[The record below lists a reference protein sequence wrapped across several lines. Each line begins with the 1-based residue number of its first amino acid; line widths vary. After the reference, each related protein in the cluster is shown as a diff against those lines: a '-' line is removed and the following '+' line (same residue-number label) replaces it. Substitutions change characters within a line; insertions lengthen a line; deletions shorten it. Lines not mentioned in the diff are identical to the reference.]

1 MRAVTARLI
10 AGTVAGNVTQP
21 IASLS
26 HENAMNVRRILLA
39 LAVPFGPLAAQT
51 PGKWPP
57 DSLVNVRFFAKNA
70 PVTQVWAAMRNISAA
85 LGVECT
91 FCHVGQAGAELR
103 QIDFP
108 SDQKRNK
115 LVAREMLRMVQE
127 VNRRIDSIPERPT
140 PPAAVSCITCHR
152 GVSRPVPLANIVA
165 EVATASGADSALRAY
180 RALRQRYY
188 GSDAYDFGEF
198 SLNAAAFRTAR
209 AGKTDDALA
218 LLRQNEQL
226 FPNSAALSIF
236 RGNVYLMRADTNAA
250 EAAFREAIR
259 RDPKNDEAPGRLR
272 DIRRQ

>member
-1 MRAVTARLI
+1 MNAR
-10 AGTVAGNVTQP
+10 
-21 IASLS
+21 
-26 HENAMNVRRILLA
+26 RRILLA
-39 LAVPFGPLAAQT
+39 LALPLGSLAGQA

-57 DSLVNVRFFAKNA
+57 DSLVNVSFFAKHT
-70 PVTQVWAAMRNISAA
+70 PVTQVWGAMRNISGA

-91 FCHVGQAGAELR
+91 FCHVGQEGAPLQE
-103 QIDFP
+103 INFP

-115 LVAREMLRMVQE
+115 LVARQMLRMVQE

-140 PPAAVSCITCHR
+140 PPVAVSCATCHR
-152 GVSRPVPLANIVA
+152 GVSRPVPLFTIIT

-209 AGKTDDALA
+209 AGKIDDALA
-218 LLRQNEQL
+218 LLRHNEQL
-226 FPNSAALSIF
+226 YPNSASLSIF
-236 RGNVYLMRADTNAA
+236 RGNIYLMRADTSAA

-259 RDPKNDEAPGRLR
+259 GDPKNDEARGRLR
-272 DIRRQ
+272 DIRRSP

>member
-1 MRAVTARLI
+1 MNARI
-10 AGTVAGNVTQP
+10 V
-21 IASLS
+21 
-26 HENAMNVRRILLA
+26 LLT
-39 LAVPFGPLAAQT
+39 LVLPFAHAAAQA

-57 DSLVNVRFFAKNA
+57 DSLVNVSFFAKNT
-70 PVTQVWAAMRNISAA
+70 PVTQVWGVMRNISAA

-91 FCHVGQAGAELR
+91 FCHVGQEGAPLQ

-108 SDQKRNK
+108 NDQKRNK
-115 LVAREMLRMVQE
+115 LVARQMLRMVQE

-140 PPAAVSCITCHR
+140 PPVAVACITCHR
-152 GVSRPVPLANIVA
+152 GVSRPVPLATIMS
-165 EVATASGADSALRAY
+165 EIATSSGADSALRAY

-218 LLRQNEQL
+218 LLRHNEQL
-226 FPNSAALSIF
+226 YPNTATLSIF
-236 RGNVYLMRADTNAA
+236 RGNVYLMRADTNSA

-259 RDPKNDEAPGRLR
+259 RDPKNEEARGRLR
-272 DIRRQ
+272 DIGRR